1 MNDGGIL
8 VIKLGALGDV
18 AQALGA
24 FAAIRAHHVGQRVV
38 LLTTPPFEA
47 LFKTCPWFDEV
58 WVDRRRPFWRLD
70 WFDLRRRL
78 RAAHFARVYDLQTTS
93 RSGWYFTMLAP
104 GPRPEWVGIARGASH
119 RHADPR
125 RDFIH
130 TRQRLA
136 GQLAV
141 AGLTPVDTPDLSW
154 LDADPDRFLLPS
166 RFALL
171 VPGASPHRP
180 AKRWPAEFF
189 AELAARL
196 AARSIGT
203 VVLGASADAPLAQTI
218 RARASASVDLTGETA
233 IGDLVPLGRRALCAI
248 GNDTGP
254 MHWLA
259 ASGTPTLSLFSSDSD
274 PALCAPSGPRA
285 GVLRRPSLAELDVD
299 AVERAALQLLSD
311 SRDALK

>member
-1 MNDGGIL
+1 MSEGGIL

-24 FAAIRAHHVGQRVV
+24 FQAIRDHHRGRRVV
-38 LLTTPPFEA
+38 LLTTPPFA
-47 LFKTCPWFDEV
+47 TLFKTCPWFDAV
-58 WVDRRRPFWRLD
+58 WVDPRQPFWRLA
-70 WFDLRRRL
+70 WLELRRRL
-78 RAAHFARVYDLQTTS
+78 RAARFSRVYDLQTTS
-93 RSGWYFTMLAP
+93 RSSWYFTMLAP

-141 AGLTPVDTPDLSW
+141 AGLTPIDAPDLTW
-154 LDADPDRFLLPS
+154 LDADPDRFALPS

-180 AKRWPAEFF
+180 EKRWPASSF

-196 AARSIGT
+196 AARSIGS
-203 VVLGASADAPLAQTI
+203 VVLGAS
-218 RARASASVDLTGETA
+218 
-233 IGDLVPLGRRALCAI
+233 
-248 GNDTGP
+248 
-254 MHWLA
+254 
-259 ASGTPTLSLFSSDSD
+259 
-274 PALCAPSGPRA
+274 
-285 GVLRRPSLAELDVD
+285 
-299 AVERAALQLLSD
+299 
-311 SRDALK
+311 